1 MNQKTLSQLKQD
13 LLNPLT
19 DLQEVLLVFYISP
32 NQQLWHTLAYEACSN
47 IYFIKRTP
55 TIEKLFNKLFVWDIN
70 ANFISSIIMKIT
82 IYADGSD
89 FNYQFI
95 TPMYLTPNYPCG
107 NSVQEFIDLF
117 IDKIDGKIVKL

>member
-1 MNQKTLSQLKQD
+1 
-13 LLNPLT
+13 
-19 DLQEVLLVFYISP
+19 
-32 NQQLWHTLAYEACSN
+32 
-47 IYFIKRTP
+47 
-55 TIEKLFNKLFVWDIN
+55 
-70 ANFISSIIMKIT
+70 MKIT

>member
-1 MNQKTLSQLKQD
+1 MNQETLSQLKQD

-32 NQQLWHTLAYEACSN
+32 NQLLWHTLANEACSN

-55 TIEKLFNKLFVWDIN
+55 TIEKLFNELFVWDIN

-95 TPMYLTPNYPCG
+95 APMYLTPNYPCG
-107 NSVQEFIDLF
+107 NTVQEFIDLF
-117 IDKIDGKIVKL
+117 IEKIDGKIVKL

>member
-1 MNQKTLSQLKQD
+1 MNQETLSQLKQD

-32 NQQLWHTLAYEACSN
+32 NQQLWHTLANEACSN

-55 TIEKLFNKLFVWDIN
+55 TIERLFNELFVWDIN

-82 IYADGSD
+82 LYADGSD

-95 TPMYLTPNYPCG
+95 APMYLTPNYPCG
-107 NSVQEFIDLF
+107 NTVQEFINLF

>member
-47 IYFIKRTP
+47 IYFR
-55 TIEKLFNKLFVWDIN
+55 FSAV
-70 ANFISSIIMKIT
+70 
-82 IYADGSD
+82 
-89 FNYQFI
+89 
-95 TPMYLTPNYPCG
+95 
-107 NSVQEFIDLF
+107 
-117 IDKIDGKIVKL
+117 

>member
-1 MNQKTLSQLKQD
+1 MNQETLSQLKQD

-32 NQQLWHTLAYEACSN
+32 NQQLWHTLANEACSN

-55 TIEKLFNKLFVWDIN
+55 TIEKLFNELFVWDIN

-82 IYADGSD
+82 LYADGSD

-95 TPMYLTPNYPCG
+95 APMYLTPNYPCG

>member
-1 MNQKTLSQLKQD
+1 MNQETLSQLKQD

-32 NQQLWHTLAYEACSN
+32 NQQLWHTLANEACSN

-55 TIEKLFNKLFVWDIN
+55 TIEKLFNELFIWDIN

-95 TPMYLTPNYPCG
+95 APMYLTPNYPCG
-107 NSVQEFIDLF
+107 NTVQEFIDLF
-117 IDKIDGKIVKL
+117 IEKIDGKIVKL

>member
-1 MNQKTLSQLKQD
+1 MNQETLPQLKQD

-32 NQQLWHTLAYEACSN
+32 NQQLWHTLANEACSN

-55 TIEKLFNKLFVWDIN
+55 TIEKLFNELFVWDIN

-95 TPMYLTPNYPCG
+95 APMYLTPNYPCG

-117 IDKIDGKIVKL
+117 IDQIDGKIVKL

>member
-1 MNQKTLSQLKQD
+1 MNQETLSQLKQD

-32 NQQLWHTLAYEACSN
+32 NQQLWHTLANEACSN

-55 TIEKLFNKLFVWDIN
+55 TIEKLFNELFVWDIN
-70 ANFISSIIMKIT
+70 ENFISSIIMKIT

-95 TPMYLTPNYPCG
+95 APMYLTPNYPCG
-107 NSVQEFIDLF
+107 NTVQEFINLF

>member
-1 MNQKTLSQLKQD
+1 MNQETLSQLKQD
-13 LLNPLT
+13 LLDPLT

-32 NQQLWHTLAYEACSN
+32 NQQLWHTLANEACSN

-95 TPMYLTPNYPCG
+95 APMYLTPNYPCG
-107 NSVQEFIDLF
+107 NTVKDFIELF